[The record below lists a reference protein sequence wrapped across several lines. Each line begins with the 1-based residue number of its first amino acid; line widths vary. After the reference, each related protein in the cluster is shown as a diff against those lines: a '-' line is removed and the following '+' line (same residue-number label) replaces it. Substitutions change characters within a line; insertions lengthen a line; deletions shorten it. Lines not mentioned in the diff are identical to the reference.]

1 MSNLNCN
8 MLLRHSIN
16 SDNTLQVILNVLKFG
31 MSLKESVS
39 SPRLHHQ
46 LFPNEVKAES
56 DFPESYIEKLRE
68 LHHHVNVLD
77 ETIGTVQAIYKN
89 NTGIYPECDKRRDGL
104 PDGY

>member
-1 MSNLNCN
+1 

-16 SDNTLQVILNVLKFG
+16 SDNTLQVILNALKFG

-46 LFPNEVKAES
+46 LFPNNVTVES

-68 LHHHVNVLD
+68 LHHHVNVLI
-77 ETIGTVQAIYKN
+77 ETIGTVQAIYIN
-89 NTGIYPECDKRRDGL
+89 NTGIYPECDKQRDGL